1 MNNIRGLFLGGL
13 LMPLL
18 TGGSSGAYAESLSK
32 EIKPGQP
39 IFTLEKRYKR
49 KQTNLYQEY
58 RIEIYRDQTI
68 LFHGIWNTRLI
79 GDAQGK
85 ISNRQF
91 HQIYAAF
98 RDILFSDLK
107 SHYGS
112 ELRDKKI
119 PLETESEYTI
129 TLHNE
134 DVQKTVV
141 FSNAVPV
148 GIPPGM
154 RLLIDKFKHMSGARQ
169 WACPAVAQ
177 AFPPHGEFSDVCD
190 FFE

>member
-1 MNNIRGLFLGGL
+1 MNNIHGLFLGGL

-18 TGGSSGAYAESLSK
+18 TGGSSGAYAESLPT

-39 IFTLEKRYKR
+39 IFSLEQRTKRSL
-49 KQTNLYQEY
+49 TNQYQEY
-58 RIEIYRDQTI
+58 RIEIYNDQTI
-68 LFHGIWNTRLI
+68 VFHGIWNTRLI
-79 GDAQGK
+79 GEVQGK
-85 ISNRQF
+85 ISPKQF
-91 HQIYAAF
+91 SQIYAAF
-98 RDILFSDLK
+98 VDIGFFDLK
-107 SHYGS
+107 SRYGS
-112 ELRDKKI
+112 ELRDKRI
-119 PLETESEYTI
+119 PLEAESEYTI
-129 TLHNE
+129 TFHNK

-190 FFE
+190 FSE

>member
-1 MNNIRGLFLGGL
+1 MNNIHGLFLGGL

-18 TGGSSGAYAESLSK
+18 TGGSSGAYAESLPT

-39 IFTLEKRYKR
+39 IFSLEQRTKRSL
-49 KQTNLYQEY
+49 TNQYQEY
-58 RIEIYRDQTI
+58 RIEIYNDQTI
-68 LFHGIWNTRLI
+68 VFHGIWNTRLI
-79 GDAQGK
+79 GEVQGK
-85 ISNRQF
+85 ISTKQF
-91 HQIYAAF
+91 SQIYAAF
-98 RDILFSDLK
+98 VDIGFFDLK
-107 SHYGS
+107 SRYGS
-112 ELRDKKI
+112 ELRDKRI
-119 PLETESEYTI
+119 PLEAESEYTI
-129 TLHNE
+129 TFHNK

-141 FSNAVPV
+141 FSNAVPP

-190 FFE
+190 FSE